1 MDHQDRRWTFLTSH
15 ARVLRT
21 IAANPDVRL
30 RTIAAACHLTE
41 RVVQAVIADLE
52 QAGYLHRHR
61 IGRRNQYT
69 QDLDQPPRHPTEAHL
84 TLRTLVDLTADHE
97 AATATQAP
105 QPPKVAF
112 ASVTVSN
119 TRRS

>member
-21 IAANPDVRL
+21 IAADPDARL
-30 RTIAAACHLTE
+30 RTIAAVCHLTE

-52 QAGYLHRHR
+52 QAGYLHRQR

-69 QDLDQPPRHPTEAHL
+69 LDLDQPLRHPAEAHL
-84 TLRTLVDLTADHE
+84 TLRSLIDLSANHE
-97 AATATQAP
+97 AASAAQ
-105 QPPKVAF
+105 
-112 ASVTVSN
+112 
-119 TRRS
+119 RRRAESSWQRPE